1 MYNSKKRN
9 PLLKLTASK
18 EVIIFFPLGSNKL
31 KILRHCFRTRRGEK
45 GEPISSGYLS
55 DHESKLHEMV
65 QQYSVESQDSRLCYL
80 TSSEVRK

>member
-1 MYNSKKRN
+1 MIAKKSPFEINSKQGGYY
-9 PLLKLTASK
+9 
-18 EVIIFFPLGSNKL
+18 FFPLGSNEL